1 MKITHNNFL
10 VVGDLM
16 LDIYDEGNVSR
27 VSPEAPVPVFLKK
40 HSRYVLGGAANVV
53 ANIKMAQQKVSVCS
67 VSGDDIAAER
77 ISEELT
83 KIGVDELFILKC
95 EDRCTST
102 KTRIVAQNNQQLVR
116 IDNETTKDI
125 SDFQA
130 DLLIDMI
137 KPSIDKYDLIVLS
150 DYKKGLLT
158 PYFCQALIALG
169 KEREI
174 KVLIDVKD
182 TNIKKYFGAYLLKP
196 NKLELE
202 TLSGIPITNKDSIQ
216 TASKLLVNKTGCQYV
231 LTTLGGDGMFLYGC
245 DGSIYIEE
253 AEKREVYDV
262 SGAGDTAISYLA
274 TGIAS
279 GLSIQEAI
287 HLSNVAAGIKV
298 TKMGT
303 TPVPLREV
311 LNDMTHPKRK
321 NGDSYSHK
329 IISWDDLEL
338 IKEAHAGQSI
348 VFTNGCFDI
357 IHMGHVTYLNKAA
370 SFGDLLIVGL
380 NSDDSVKRLKGETR
394 PINHEQD
401 RAGVLAALRSVD
413 YVVVFDEDTPENL
426 IEAIRPNILVK
437 GGDYVGNTI
446 VGADF
451 VRHYGGIVVTV
462 PLVEGKST
470 TKVINEMKR
479 AK

>member
-1 MKITHNNFL
+1 MKITQNKFL
-10 VVGDLM
+10 VIGDIM

-27 VSPEAPVPVFLKK
+27 VSPEAPVPVFLKSN
-40 HSRYVLGGAANVV
+40 SRYVLGGAANVV

-67 VSGDDIAAER
+67 VSGDDIAAES
-77 ISEELT
+77 ISEELK

-95 EDRCTST
+95 TDRCTTT

-116 IDNETTKDI
+116 LDNETTKGI
-125 SDFQA
+125 SDSQA
-130 DLLIDMI
+130 DKLLEMI
-137 KPSIDKYDLIVLS
+137 KPNIDKYDLIIIS
-150 DYKKGLLT
+150 DYNKGLLT
-158 PYFCQALIALG
+158 PYFCRALITMG
-169 KEREI
+169 KEHDI

-182 TNIKKYFGAYLLKP
+182 TNLEKYSSAYLLKP

-202 TLSGIPITNKDSIQ
+202 TLSGMPITDKDSIKK
-216 TASKLLVNKTGCQYV
+216 ASKVFVDKTGCQYV
-231 LTTLGGDGMFLYGC
+231 LTTLGGEGMFLYGK
-245 DGSIYIEE
+245 DGNVYTEE

-298 TKMGT
+298 TKIGT

-311 LNDMTHPKRK
+311 LNDMAHPKTKRE
-321 NGDSYSHK
+321 DSISHK

-338 IKEAHAGQSI
+338 IKEAHADQRI

-380 NSDDSVKRLKGETR
+380 NSDASVKRLKGETR

-413 YVVVFDEDTPENL
+413 YVVVFDEDTPERL
-426 IEAIRPNILVK
+426 IEAIRPNVLVK

-451 VRHYGGIVVTV
+451 VCRYGGVVATI

-470 TKVINEMKR
+470 TNVINEVKR
-479 AK
+479 A